1 MNEQDIVLQLNTI
14 VRNIFDDDSIV
25 LTADTTAED
34 IDGWDSM
41 KHINI
46 VVAAEGHFGVRFLT
60 SEIELL
66 RNVGDFVTLISRKIK

>member
-1 MNEQDIVLQLNTI
+1 MNEQDIILQLNTI

-46 VVAAEGHFGVRFLT
+46 VVAAEGQFR
-60 SEIELL
+60 S
-66 RNVGDFVTLISRKIK
+66 